1 MKIIPLLIVV
11 LSCSYFALLA
21 SRHIAIPGLYYDEV
35 LFVNAATG
43 GTSPSF
49 VSRRI
54 FGVPVMLMS
63 YIGALKAY
71 FYFPIFKLFG
81 VSAVTIRL
89 PVILISLI
97 SLWMVFIISR
107 LYFNTLTSA
116 IVVSLV
122 AFDPIFIFMT
132 KLDFGPI
139 VFMMVLKL
147 LVLFFFIKTVTTRS
161 TCFLWP
167 LVISCILGLYDK
179 LNFIWFIIALGVSA
193 AILFRAELSSVLRHQ
208 RFSSIALP
216 MALLIITILG
226 SSVLTLRLLMQTQK
240 ANVSLWDRIS
250 YALTLYAISMNG
262 GELYTRVLDS
272 QLPSGTMTNYVTGLA
287 LVIMTIA
294 GLRILVQKQRGRAVG
309 LSFLERM
316 MACYLILFAV
326 IFVQIVLTHKA
337 GGAHH
342 ILMLYPFHHFLAVGA
357 AVGFLRAVNERFRHG
372 ESAEAAASVVMSRVG
387 GESGSVPWRRHT
399 YNVGLGISLAL
410 AGLLLASEARVGLS
424 YERAFNDKQMFN
436 PRWSPV
442 IYDLAGYVNDR
453 DVDVIVFPD
462 WGIHNQVF
470 ALGKAE
476 TRAKCVDLWLVFRGL
491 DDPHQG
497 AELYNKF
504 FKGKRALAVLYS
516 QDAEVMP
523 NARQHFFAFSDY
535 FLGRRHLEKIF
546 LSAQGEP
553 IFEVYHIDW
562 PVDGTA
568 ATHD

>member
-1 MKIIPLLIVV
+1 MQIIPLFIII
-11 LSCSYFALLA
+11 LSLLYFALLA

-35 LFVNAATG
+35 LFINAATG

-89 PVILISLI
+89 PVIFISLI
-97 SLWMVFIISR
+97 SLWMIFIVSCF
-107 LYFNTLTSA
+107 YFNALTSA
-116 IVVSLV
+116 IVVSLA

-147 LVLFFFIKTVTTRS
+147 LVLFFFIKTVTTQSIR
-161 TCFLWP
+161 FLWL
-167 LVISCILGLYDK
+167 LVISCMLGIYDK
-179 LNFIWFIIALGVSA
+179 LNFIWFIIALGISA
-193 AILFRAELSSVLRHQ
+193 AMLFRAQLFEMLRRQ
-208 RFSSIALP
+208 RFSSIAP
-216 MALLIITILG
+216 PVALLIITLLG
-226 SSVLTLRLLMQTQK
+226 SFIRIVPLLMQTQK
-240 ANVSLWDRIS
+240 SDTSLWDRIS
-250 YALTLYAISMNG
+250 YVLTLYAISMNG
-262 GELYTRVLDS
+262 SELYTRVLDS
-272 QLPSGTMTNYVTGLA
+272 QLPSGTMTNYITGLA
-287 LVIMTIA
+287 LVLMTIA
-294 GLRILVQKQRGRAVG
+294 GVRMLVQQQRGRAVG

-316 MACYLILFAV
+316 MACYLILFAL

-357 AVGFLRAVNERFRHG
+357 AVGLLRAVNERFRHG
-372 ESAEAAASVVMSRVG
+372 EAAASAVMSRLRG
-387 GESGSVPWRRHT
+387 ASGNKPWRRHA
-399 YNVGLGISLAL
+399 YKVGLGIILAL
-410 AGLLLASEARVGLS
+410 AGLLLTSEVRVGLS
-424 YERAFNDKQMFN
+424 YERAFHDKQVFN
-436 PRWSPV
+436 PRWSPA

-453 DVDVIVFPD
+453 DIDVIVFPD

-504 FKGKRALAVLYS
+504 FKGKKALAVLYS

-535 FLGRRHLEKIF
+535 FLGRRDLEKIF
-546 LSAQGEP
+546 LSAQGKP

-562 PVDGTA
+562 RADGTA